1 MQRGDVNTRA
11 PGRPTMLRA
20 RALSSLTPLCLS
32 ASLFL
37 PSLSLCLS
45 ATCHPHA
52 SIRPW
57 LPCLWAG
64 STEIHDGG
72 AGAARRRR
80 RSGTAATRE
89 RCDGGEGAAQLWR
102 VHIPYR
108 CEGRAGRAWAAQ
120 CVRSCW
126 CSDIDNCQTA
136 SHEALRAGAG
146 RCTGAEC
153 DKPFAC
159 AYTLLVGFAFGCLVA
174 RTLALLLGVCSGA
187 TCGKRILSRGLGN
200 QRMNSRSRREIKQD
214 IIM

>member
-1 MQRGDVNTRA
+1 M
-11 PGRPTMLRA
+11 
-20 RALSSLTPLCLS
+20 
-32 ASLFL
+32 
-37 PSLSLCLS
+37 
-45 ATCHPHA
+45 
-52 SIRPW
+52 
-57 LPCLWAG
+57 
-64 STEIHDGG
+64 
-72 AGAARRRR
+72 AACEV